1 MNERLKQ
8 LAKQAGA
15 GEWGDSV
22 IPAMMNIE
30 KFAELI
36 VQECI
41 GYLNTEANRLKK
53 LAESEHRTEF
63 KEDFFSCA
71 DKCLDNIRGLKEHF
85 GVE

>member
-15 GEWGDSV
+15 GEWGDNV

-36 VQECI
+36 VQECVRHFNEDYKRDFMVSWREDLSNSI
-41 GYLNTEANRLKK
+41 LN
-53 LAESEHRTEF
+53 
-63 KEDFFSCA
+63 
-71 DKCLDNIRGLKEHF
+71 HF
-85 GVE
+85 GIKE